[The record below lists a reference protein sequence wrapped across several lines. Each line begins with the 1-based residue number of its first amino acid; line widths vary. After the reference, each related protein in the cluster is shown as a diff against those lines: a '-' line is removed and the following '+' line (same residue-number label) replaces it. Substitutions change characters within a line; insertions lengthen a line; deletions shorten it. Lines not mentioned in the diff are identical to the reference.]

1 MTLPHLF
8 FSVGRLVH
16 AKILKDAMEIQMAM
30 KDYSVKFW
38 NLYLRMQRRICF
50 SVVLEILVFFFFIVF
65 LTKYFVPS
73 LNWDKLLWIPP

>member
-30 KDYSVKFW
+30 KDYSVKF
-38 NLYLRMQRRICF
+38 
-50 SVVLEILVFFFFIVF
+50 
-65 LTKYFVPS
+65 
-73 LNWDKLLWIPP
+73 